1 MPAVEN
7 KENKENNINSWR
19 KNIDSKVD
27 KEKSLQNSIQ
37 NATIKLFPNFSTEE
51 KVNIITQ
58 INNYLKLPGRYI
70 QGIFAILVKL
80 KKENPTDSK
89 LAQIIINHI
98 KKLNERTVL
107 DVTNKKNKKLIL
119 NWKNTQK
126 ESYRNKELAKSTTKT
141 IDIKKKSE
149 EFIKINNESKEA
161 IKIINIETQEK
172 FKRTL
177 ELQSSL
183 KPEYQ
188 PTQAQITAK
197 VQSLS
202 PETKTKLK
210 SSGLSETDY
219 AKLLASKDSLFS
231 AGDTSQESRDFL
243 DSLKELNQSLGIR
256 DLDQMPNSFSVDKQ
270 FFKDNPDLVKH
281 IWESQDFKTL
291 DNSFDLSWLKNFKE
305 VSTFVEKF
313 GDENLKRL
321 KSQISP
327 FFDEEW
333 RLKQLTPEEKKI
345 FETFFSSFQAIK
357 QQMTW
362 VSTNMLKAWAMQA
375 PIVALYHYLDQDSI
389 GLENLNQQN
398 RQFWDRTDI
407 LTEWEDKILK
417 FSGKID
423 NKPINFYFNLNT
435 GKLQCDDHLN
445 FNKDQNHISIGET
458 TRTDL
463 NIQLPS
469 QQDLTTLLQE
479 AITPETQQELLKTS
493 SNMQE
498 YHQNL
503 NQLISSTLEGSF
515 NFDPLIRSRISM
527 QTEKNLT
534 SQEFSDDFL
543 PPHISSQLQDER
555 IINNNPQIKKLFQI
569 LDFVS
574 ESSTSD
580 QLISLRKSFKKLTS
594 LISSHQELEKIADP
608 IIKEQFIKLHE
619 SLQNTSTIANR
630 TETMFSFLQIF
641 LKQDFSKNEFNP
653 QTLTKNDIFD
663 FIDLENF
670 LKTPLLDKDLAT
682 SLYYKN
688 FSEPFNK
695 RYFTK
700 SQNLTENDA
709 QTADKQLEAELL
721 AFA

>member
-1 MPAVEN
+1 MPAV
-7 KENKENNINSWR
+7 ENKENNINSWR

-161 IKIINIETQEK
+161 IKIINTETQEK

-243 DSLKELNQSLGIR
+243 ESLKELNQSLGIR
-256 DLDQMPNSFSVDKQ
+256 DLDQMPNSFSIDKQ

-281 IWESQDFKTL
+281 IWESPDFKTL

-445 FNKDQNHISIGET
+445 FNKDQNRISIGET

-479 AITPETQQELLKTS
+479 TLTPETQQDLLKNS

-574 ESSTSD
+574 ENSTSD
-580 QLISLRKSFKKLTS
+580 QLISMRKSFKKLTS
-594 LISSHQELEKIADP
+594 LISSRQELEKIADP

-695 RYFTK
+695 RYFAK
-700 SQNLTENDA
+700 SQNLTENNA

>member
-1 MPAVEN
+1 MTRSAET
-7 KENKENNINSWR
+7 KESTINSWR
-19 KNIDSKVD
+19 KNVETDREKRLENAVQKATKNLFSHLSD
-27 KEKSLQNSIQ
+27 KEQNDI
-37 NATIKLFPNFSTEE
+37 IK
-51 KVNIITQ
+51 Q
-58 INNYLKLPGRYI
+58 INEYLKTPDSIKPRELF
-70 QGIFAILVKL
+70 QKL
-80 KKENPTDSK
+80 IEIKNNNPNNPK

-98 KKLNERTVL
+98 KKLNEKNTL
-107 DVTNKKNKKLIL
+107 DIKNKKLKRAIL
-119 NWKNTQK
+119 SWKNRIDGSSINDIKNKIPRIK
-126 ESYRNKELAKSTTKT
+126 ESLANKNKP
-141 IDIKKKSE
+141 I
-149 EFIKINNESKEA
+149 
-161 IKIINIETQEK
+161 QEK
-172 FKRTL
+172 MEKVL
-177 ELQSSL
+177 KAQSSL

-202 PETKTKLK
+202 PETKAKLK

-243 DSLKELNQSLGIR
+243 ESLKELNQSLGIR

-362 VSTNMLKAWAMQA
+362 VSTNILKAWAMQA

-445 FNKDQNHISIGET
+445 FNKDQNRISIGET

-469 QQDLTTLLQE
+469 QQDLITLLQE
-479 AITPETQQELLKTS
+479 TLTPETQQELLKTS

-534 SQEFSDDFL
+534 SQEFSADFL

-574 ESSTSD
+574 ENSTSD

-594 LISSHQELEKIADP
+594 LISSRQELEKIADP

-670 LKTPLLDKDLAT
+670 LSVANEGITLQQKGWFSHTFSTNITAKRETQENLANA
-682 SLYYKN
+682 KGI
-688 FSEPFNK
+688 EGIEK
-695 RYFTK
+695 
-700 SQNLTENDA
+700 
-709 QTADKQLEAELL
+709 ELNI

>member
-1 MPAVEN
+1 MTRSAET
-7 KENKENNINSWR
+7 KESTINSWR
-19 KNIDSKVD
+19 KNVETDREKRLENAVQKATKNLFSHLSD
-27 KEKSLQNSIQ
+27 KEQNDI
-37 NATIKLFPNFSTEE
+37 IK
-51 KVNIITQ
+51 Q
-58 INNYLKLPGRYI
+58 INEYLKNPDSIKPRELF
-70 QGIFAILVKL
+70 QKL
-80 KKENPTDSK
+80 IEIKNNNPNNPK

-98 KKLNERTVL
+98 KKLNEKNTL
-107 DVTNKKNKKLIL
+107 DIKNKKLKRAIL
-119 NWKNTQK
+119 SWKNRTDGSSINDIKNKIPRIK
-126 ESYRNKELAKSTTKT
+126 ESLANKNKP
-141 IDIKKKSE
+141 I
-149 EFIKINNESKEA
+149 
-161 IKIINIETQEK
+161 QEK
-172 FKRTL
+172 MEKVL
-177 ELQSSL
+177 KAQSSL

-202 PETKTKLK
+202 PETKAKLK

-333 RLKQLTPEEKKI
+333 RLKQLTPEERKT
-345 FETFFSSFQAIK
+345 FETFFSSFQEIK

-389 GLENLNQQN
+389 GLENLSQQN

-445 FNKDQNHISIGET
+445 FNKDQNRISIGET

-534 SQEFSDDFL
+534 SQEFSADFL
-543 PPHISSQLQDER
+543 PPHISSQLQDEK

-574 ESSTSD
+574 ENSTSD

-594 LISSHQELEKIADP
+594 LISSRQELEKIADP

-670 LKTPLLDKDLAT
+670 LSVANEGITLQQKGWFSHTFSTNITAKREKQENLANA
-682 SLYYKN
+682 KGI
-688 FSEPFNK
+688 EDIE
-695 RYFTK
+695 R
-700 SQNLTENDA
+700 
-709 QTADKQLEAELL
+709 ELNNI
-721 AFA
+721 AVA

>member
-1 MPAVEN
+1 MTRSAET
-7 KENKENNINSWR
+7 KESTINSWR
-19 KNIDSKVD
+19 KNVETDREKRLENAVQKATKNLFSHLSD
-27 KEKSLQNSIQ
+27 KEQNDI
-37 NATIKLFPNFSTEE
+37 IK
-51 KVNIITQ
+51 Q
-58 INNYLKLPGRYI
+58 INEYLKTPDSIKPRELF
-70 QGIFAILVKL
+70 QKL
-80 KKENPTDSK
+80 IEIKNNNPNNPK

-98 KKLNERTVL
+98 KKLNEKNTL
-107 DVTNKKNKKLIL
+107 DIKNKKLKRAIL
-119 NWKNTQK
+119 SWKNRIDGSSINDIKNKIPRIK
-126 ESYRNKELAKSTTKT
+126 ESLANKNKP
-141 IDIKKKSE
+141 I
-149 EFIKINNESKEA
+149 
-161 IKIINIETQEK
+161 QEK
-172 FKRTL
+172 MEKVL
-177 ELQSSL
+177 KAQSSL

-202 PETKTKLK
+202 PETKAKLK
-210 SSGLSETDY
+210 SSGLSETVY

-231 AGDTSQESRDFL
+231 ANDTSQESRDFL
-243 DSLKELNQSLGIR
+243 ESLKELNQSLGIR

-445 FNKDQNHISIGET
+445 FNKDQNRISIGET

-479 AITPETQQELLKTS
+479 TLTPETQQDLLKNS

-534 SQEFSDDFL
+534 SQEFSDNFL
-543 PPHISSQLQDER
+543 PPHISGQLQDER

-569 LDFVS
+569 LDFIS
-574 ESSTSD
+574 ENSTSD
-580 QLISLRKSFKKLTS
+580 QLISMRKSFKKLTS
-594 LISSHQELEKIADP
+594 LISSRQELEKIADP

-670 LKTPLLDKDLAT
+670 LSVANEGITLQQKGWFSHTFSTNITAKREKQENLANA
-682 SLYYKN
+682 KGI
-688 FSEPFNK
+688 EDIE
-695 RYFTK
+695 R
-700 SQNLTENDA
+700 
-709 QTADKQLEAELL
+709 ELNNI
-721 AFA
+721 AVA

>member
-1 MPAVEN
+1 MTWVEN
-7 KENKENNINSWR
+7 KNQSTKEQINSKAESKEQ
-19 KNIDSKVD
+19 KNASFAQAITEKAFKEFSID
-27 KEKSLQNSIQ
+27 EKKAIAIL
-37 NATIKLFPNFSTEE
+37 
-51 KVNIITQ
+51 
-58 INNYLKLPGRYI
+58 INKYLKLPK
-70 QGIFAILVKL
+70 AIEPRELFQKL
-80 KKENPTDSK
+80 LEIKKNNLNNSKLSQIIIDQLKQKISKKENDLK
-89 LAQIIINHI
+89 ALQIIREKKKINGRNPLLKQQVWEKNAMEI
-98 KKLNERTVL
+98 NKITEGNKNRDILKKIREGDR
-107 DVTNKKNKKLIL
+107 KEIEIKNKFEHVK
-119 NWKNTQK
+119 Q
-126 ESYRNKELAKSTTKT
+126 
-141 IDIKKKSE
+141 
-149 EFIKINNESKEA
+149 
-161 IKIINIETQEK
+161 
-172 FKRTL
+172 
-177 ELQSSL
+177 LQSSL

-202 PETKTKLK
+202 PETKAKLK

-231 AGDTSQESRDFL
+231 ANDTSQESRDFL

-333 RLKQLTPEEKKI
+333 RLKQLTPEERKI

-445 FNKDQNHISIGET
+445 FNKDQNRISIGET

-469 QQDLTTLLQE
+469 QQDLITLLQE
-479 AITPETQQELLKTS
+479 TLTPEIQQELLKSS

-534 SQEFSDDFL
+534 SQEFSADFL

-574 ESSTSD
+574 ENSTSD
-580 QLISLRKSFKKLTS
+580 QLISMRKSFKKLTS
-594 LISSHQELEKIADP
+594 LISSRQELEKIADP

-695 RYFTK
+695 RYFAK

>member
-1 MPAVEN
+1 MTRSAET
-7 KENKENNINSWR
+7 KESTINSWR
-19 KNIDSKVD
+19 KNVETDREKRLENAVQKATKNLFSHLSD
-27 KEKSLQNSIQ
+27 KEQNDI
-37 NATIKLFPNFSTEE
+37 IK
-51 KVNIITQ
+51 Q
-58 INNYLKLPGRYI
+58 INEYLKTPDSIKPRELF
-70 QGIFAILVKL
+70 QKL
-80 KKENPTDSK
+80 IEIKNNNPNNPK

-98 KKLNERTVL
+98 KKLNEKNTL
-107 DVTNKKNKKLIL
+107 DIKNKKLKRAIL
-119 NWKNTQK
+119 SWKNRIDGSSINDIKNKIPRIK
-126 ESYRNKELAKSTTKT
+126 ESLANKNKP
-141 IDIKKKSE
+141 I
-149 EFIKINNESKEA
+149 
-161 IKIINIETQEK
+161 QEK
-172 FKRTL
+172 MEKVL
-177 ELQSSL
+177 KAQSSL

-202 PETKTKLK
+202 PETKAKLK

-243 DSLKELNQSLGIR
+243 ESLKELNQSLGIR

-281 IWESQDFKTL
+281 IWESPDFKTL

-333 RLKQLTPEEKKI
+333 RLKQLTPEERKT

-357 QQMTW
+357 EQMTW

-445 FNKDQNHISIGET
+445 FNKDQNRISIGET

-469 QQDLTTLLQE
+469 QQDLITLLQE
-479 AITPETQQELLKTS
+479 TLTPETQQELLKTS

-534 SQEFSDDFL
+534 SQEFSADFL

-574 ESSTSD
+574 ENSTSD

-594 LISSHQELEKIADP
+594 LISSRQELEKIADP

-670 LKTPLLDKDLAT
+670 LSVANEGITLQQKGWFSHTFSTNITAKREKQENLANA
-682 SLYYKN
+682 KGI
-688 FSEPFNK
+688 EGIEK
-695 RYFTK
+695 
-700 SQNLTENDA
+700 
-709 QTADKQLEAELL
+709 ELNI

>member
-1 MPAVEN
+1 MTSIEN
-7 KENKENNINSWR
+7 KQITWNEKIQGKEQQ
-19 KNIDSKVD
+19 
-27 KEKSLQNSIQ
+27 KEREQQRAIQ
-37 NATIKLFPNFSTEE
+37 SMVQKYFPDFSTEAKTE
-51 KVNIITQ
+51 ITIQ
-58 INNYLKLPGRYI
+58 IFKYLKLPKTL
-70 QGIFAILVKL
+70 QFKGIFSALLNL
-80 KKENPTDSK
+80 KKENIDNPK
-89 LAQIIINHI
+89 LAQILINFI
-98 KKLNERTVL
+98 KKKIEKAIL
-107 DVTNKKNKKLIL
+107 DQTNKTNKTKVL
-119 NWKNTQK
+119 NWKKSPNQITNSLSNNPWKIQK
-126 ESYRNKELAKSTTKT
+126 ELNDQKRNAETKQIT
-141 IDIKKKSE
+141 NVNEQSKKQL
-149 EFIKINNESKEA
+149 
-161 IKIINIETQEK
+161 IEKTKQ
-172 FKRTL
+172 
-177 ELQSSL
+177 LQSSL

-188 PTQAQITAK
+188 PTQSQINEKIKT
-197 VQSLS
+197 LS
-202 PETKTKLK
+202 EETKAKLK

-219 AKLLASKDSLFS
+219 AKFLASKEALFS
-231 AGDTSQESRDFL
+231 AGDNSQESRDFL
-243 DSLKELNQSLGIR
+243 ESLKELNQSLGIR

-333 RLKQLTPEEKKI
+333 RLKQLTSEERKI

-357 QQMTW
+357 EQMTW

-445 FNKDQNHISIGET
+445 FNKDQNRISIGET

-469 QQDLTTLLQE
+469 QQDLITLLQE
-479 AITPETQQELLKTS
+479 TLTPETQQELLQSS

-534 SQEFSDDFL
+534 SQEFSADFL

-574 ESSTSD
+574 ENSTSD

-594 LISSHQELEKIADP
+594 LISSRQELEKIADP

-653 QTLTKNDIFD
+653 QTLTKSDIFD

-670 LKTPLLDKDLAT
+670 LDVAANGITLKQKTW
-682 SLYYKN
+682 
-688 FSEPFNK
+688 FSAEF
-695 RYFTK
+695 
-700 SQNLTENDA
+700 SQKIKQKEELQKNLTDA
-709 QTADKQLEAELL
+709 KDIKDIESELNI

>member
-1 MPAVEN
+1 MTWVEN
-7 KENKENNINSWR
+7 KNQSTKEQINSKVESKEQ
-19 KNIDSKVD
+19 KNASFAQAITEKAFKEFSID
-27 KEKSLQNSIQ
+27 EKRAIAIL
-37 NATIKLFPNFSTEE
+37 
-51 KVNIITQ
+51 
-58 INNYLKLPGRYI
+58 INKYLKLPK
-70 QGIFAILVKL
+70 AIEPRELFQKL
-80 KKENPTDSK
+80 LEIKKNNLNNSKLSQIIIDQLKQKISKKENDLK
-89 LAQIIINHI
+89 ALQIIREKKKINGRNPLLKQQVWEKNAMEI
-98 KKLNERTVL
+98 NKITEGNKNRDILKKIREGDR
-107 DVTNKKNKKLIL
+107 KEIEIKNKFEHVK
-119 NWKNTQK
+119 Q
-126 ESYRNKELAKSTTKT
+126 
-141 IDIKKKSE
+141 
-149 EFIKINNESKEA
+149 
-161 IKIINIETQEK
+161 
-172 FKRTL
+172 
-177 ELQSSL
+177 LQSSL

-202 PETKTKLK
+202 PETKAKLK

-281 IWESQDFKTL
+281 IWESQDFKIL

-333 RLKQLTPEEKKI
+333 RLKQLTPEERKI

-445 FNKDQNHISIGET
+445 FNKDQNRISIGET

-469 QQDLTTLLQE
+469 QQDLITLLQKTL
-479 AITPETQQELLKTS
+479 TPETQQELLKTS

-574 ESSTSD
+574 ENSTSD
-580 QLISLRKSFKKLTS
+580 QLISMRKSFKKLTS
-594 LISSHQELEKIADP
+594 LISSRQELEKIADP

-641 LKQDFSKNEFNP
+641 LKQDFSKNEFNT

-670 LKTPLLDKDLAT
+670 LSVANEGITLQQKGWFSHTFSTNITAKREKQENLANAKGIEDIERA
-682 SLYYKN
+682 LN
-688 FSEPFNK
+688 NI
-695 RYFTK
+695 
-700 SQNLTENDA
+700 A
-709 QTADKQLEAELL
+709 VA
-721 AFA
+721 

>member
-1 MPAVEN
+1 MTWVEN
-7 KENKENNINSWR
+7 KNQSTKEQINSKVESKEQ
-19 KNIDSKVD
+19 KNASFAQAITEKAFKEFSID
-27 KEKSLQNSIQ
+27 EKRAIAIL
-37 NATIKLFPNFSTEE
+37 
-51 KVNIITQ
+51 
-58 INNYLKLPGRYI
+58 INKYLKLPK
-70 QGIFAILVKL
+70 AIEPRELFQKL
-80 KKENPTDSK
+80 LEIKKNNLNNSKLSQIIIDQLKQKISKKENDLK
-89 LAQIIINHI
+89 ALQIIREKKKINGRNPLLKQQVWEKNAMEI
-98 KKLNERTVL
+98 NKITEGNKNRDILKKIREGDR
-107 DVTNKKNKKLIL
+107 KEIEIKNKFEHVK
-119 NWKNTQK
+119 Q
-126 ESYRNKELAKSTTKT
+126 
-141 IDIKKKSE
+141 
-149 EFIKINNESKEA
+149 
-161 IKIINIETQEK
+161 
-172 FKRTL
+172 
-177 ELQSSL
+177 LQSSL

-202 PETKTKLK
+202 PETKAKLK

-281 IWESQDFKTL
+281 IWESQDFKAL

-445 FNKDQNHISIGET
+445 FNKDQNRISIGET

-469 QQDLTTLLQE
+469 QQDLITLLQE
-479 AITPETQQELLKTS
+479 TLTPETQQELLKTS

-534 SQEFSDDFL
+534 SQEFSADFL

-574 ESSTSD
+574 ENSTSD
-580 QLISLRKSFKKLTS
+580 QLISMRKSFKKLTS
-594 LISSHQELEKIADP
+594 LISSRQELEKIADP

-695 RYFTK
+695 RYFAK

>member
-1 MPAVEN
+1 MTWVEN
-7 KENKENNINSWR
+7 KNQSTKEQINSKAESKEQ
-19 KNIDSKVD
+19 KNASFAQAITEKAFKEFSID
-27 KEKSLQNSIQ
+27 EKKAIAIL
-37 NATIKLFPNFSTEE
+37 
-51 KVNIITQ
+51 
-58 INNYLKLPGRYI
+58 INKYLKLPK
-70 QGIFAILVKL
+70 AIEPRELFQKL
-80 KKENPTDSK
+80 LEIKKNNLNNSKLSQIIIDQLKQKISKKENDLK
-89 LAQIIINHI
+89 ALQIIREKKKINGRNPLLKQQVWEKNAMEI
-98 KKLNERTVL
+98 NKITEGNKNRDILKKIREG
-107 DVTNKKNKKLIL
+107 DKKEIEIKNKFEHLK
-119 NWKNTQK
+119 Q
-126 ESYRNKELAKSTTKT
+126 
-141 IDIKKKSE
+141 
-149 EFIKINNESKEA
+149 
-161 IKIINIETQEK
+161 
-172 FKRTL
+172 
-177 ELQSSL
+177 LQSSL

-231 AGDTSQESRDFL
+231 ANDTSQESRDFL

-281 IWESQDFKTL
+281 IWESPDFKTL

-313 GDENLKRL
+313 GNENLKRL

-375 PIVALYHYLDQDSI
+375 PLVALYHYLDQDSI

-445 FNKDQNHISIGET
+445 FNKDQNRISIGET

-469 QQDLTTLLQE
+469 QQDLITLLQE
-479 AITPETQQELLKTS
+479 TLTPETQQELLKTS

-574 ESSTSD
+574 ENSTSD
-580 QLISLRKSFKKLTS
+580 QLISMRKSFKKLTS
-594 LISSHQELEKIADP
+594 LISSRQELEKIADP

-653 QTLTKNDIFD
+653 QTLPKNDIFD

-695 RYFTK
+695 RYFAK
-700 SQNLTENDA
+700 SQNLTENNA

>member
-1 MPAVEN
+1 MTRSAET
-7 KENKENNINSWR
+7 KESTINSWR
-19 KNIDSKVD
+19 KNVETDREKRLENAVQKATKNLFSHLSD
-27 KEKSLQNSIQ
+27 KEQNDI
-37 NATIKLFPNFSTEE
+37 IK
-51 KVNIITQ
+51 Q
-58 INNYLKLPGRYI
+58 INEYLKTPDSIKPRELF
-70 QGIFAILVKL
+70 QKL
-80 KKENPTDSK
+80 IEIKNNNPNNPK

-98 KKLNERTVL
+98 KKLNEKNTL
-107 DVTNKKNKKLIL
+107 DIKNKKLKRAIL
-119 NWKNTQK
+119 SWKNRTDGSSINDIKNKIPRIK
-126 ESYRNKELAKSTTKT
+126 ESLANKNKP
-141 IDIKKKSE
+141 I
-149 EFIKINNESKEA
+149 
-161 IKIINIETQEK
+161 QEK
-172 FKRTL
+172 MEKVL
-177 ELQSSL
+177 KAQSLL

-197 VQSLS
+197 IQSLS

-281 IWESQDFKTL
+281 IWESPDFKTL

-333 RLKQLTPEEKKI
+333 RLKQLTPEERKI

-445 FNKDQNHISIGET
+445 FNKDQNRISIGET

-469 QQDLTTLLQE
+469 QQDLITLLQE
-479 AITPETQQELLKTS
+479 TITPETQQELLQSS

-534 SQEFSDDFL
+534 SQEFSADFL

-574 ESSTSD
+574 ENSTSD

-594 LISSHQELEKIADP
+594 FISSRQELEKIADP

-670 LKTPLLDKDLAT
+670 LSVANEGITLQQKGWFSHTFSTNITAKREKQENLANA
-682 SLYYKN
+682 KGI
-688 FSEPFNK
+688 EDIE
-695 RYFTK
+695 R
-700 SQNLTENDA
+700 
-709 QTADKQLEAELL
+709 ELNNI
-721 AFA
+721 AVA

>member
-1 MPAVEN
+1 MTRSAET
-7 KENKENNINSWR
+7 KESTINSWR
-19 KNIDSKVD
+19 KNVETD
-27 KEKSLQNSIQ
+27 KEKRLENAVQKATKNLFSHLSDKEQNDI
-37 NATIKLFPNFSTEE
+37 IK
-51 KVNIITQ
+51 Q
-58 INNYLKLPGRYI
+58 INDYLKTPESIKPRELF
-70 QGIFAILVKL
+70 QKL
-80 KKENPTDSK
+80 IEIKNNNPNNPK

-98 KKLNERTVL
+98 RKLNEKNTL
-107 DVTNKKNKKLIL
+107 DIKNKKLKSAIL
-119 NWKNTQK
+119 SWKNRTDGSSINDIKNKVSRIK
-126 ESYRNKELAKSTTKT
+126 ESSINEHQKIQQT
-141 IDIKKKSE
+141 IQKVLK
-149 EFIKINNESKEA
+149 A
-161 IKIINIETQEK
+161 
-172 FKRTL
+172 
-177 ELQSSL
+177 QSSL

-231 AGDTSQESRDFL
+231 ANDTSQESRDFL

-256 DLDQMPNSFSVDKQ
+256 DLDQMPNAFSVDKQ

-281 IWESQDFKTL
+281 IWESPDFKTL

-362 VSTNMLKAWAMQA
+362 VSTNILKAWAMQA

-445 FNKDQNHISIGET
+445 FNKDQNRISIGET

-479 AITPETQQELLKTS
+479 TITPETQQELLQSS

-534 SQEFSDDFL
+534 SQEFSADFL

-574 ESSTSD
+574 ENSTSD

-653 QTLTKNDIFD
+653 QTLTKSNIFD

-670 LKTPLLDKDLAT
+670 LKTPLLDKNLVT

-695 RYFTK
+695 RYLAK
-700 SQNLTENDA
+700 SQNFRENDA
-709 QTADKQLEAELL
+709 QTADEQLAEQLDKL
-721 AFA
+721 PAFA

>member
-1 MPAVEN
+1 MTSVEN
-7 KENKENNINSWR
+7 KKFSSPEEKWNKERETNEQ
-19 KNIDSKVD
+19 SK
-27 KEKSLQNSIQ
+27 LRTIQ
-37 NATIKLFPNFSTEE
+37 NVTQKLFSNFSTEE
-51 KVNIITQ
+51 KSNLIIS
-58 INNYLKLPGRYI
+58 ISSYLKLPGANF
-70 QGIFAILVKL
+70 QGVFNMLIKL
-80 KKENPTDSK
+80 KNDNLNNPK
-89 LAQIIINHI
+89 LAQIIISALKKQIERKTLDLQNKKEKKQILRGNIDKKIRNNWLQNKNQDREDEYKASLKKFESQKNHI
-98 KKLNERTVL
+98 KQTIQKVL
-107 DVTNKKNKKLIL
+107 K
-119 NWKNTQK
+119 
-126 ESYRNKELAKSTTKT
+126 A
-141 IDIKKKSE
+141 
-149 EFIKINNESKEA
+149 
-161 IKIINIETQEK
+161 
-172 FKRTL
+172 
-177 ELQSSL
+177 QSSL

-188 PTQAQITAK
+188 PTQAQITEK

-210 SSGLSETDY
+210 SSGLSEIDY

-243 DSLKELNQSLGIR
+243 ESLKELNQSLGIR

-305 VSTFVEKF
+305 VATFVEKF

-445 FNKDQNHISIGET
+445 FNKDQNRISIGET

-479 AITPETQQELLKTS
+479 TLTPETQQELLKIS

-534 SQEFSDDFL
+534 SQEFSADFL

-574 ESSTSD
+574 ENSTSD

-594 LISSHQELEKIADP
+594 LISSRQELEKIADP

-653 QTLTKNDIFD
+653 QTLTKSDIFD

-670 LKTPLLDKDLAT
+670 LDVAANGITLKQKTWFSAEFSQKIKQKEELQENLANAEAIKDIERE
-682 SLYYKN
+682 LY
-688 FSEPFNK
+688 
-695 RYFTK
+695 
-700 SQNLTENDA
+700 A
-709 QTADKQLEAELL
+709 VA
-721 AFA
+721 

>member
-1 MPAVEN
+1 MTSVEN
-7 KENKENNINSWR
+7 KQITGNEKIQGKEQQ
-19 KNIDSKVD
+19 
-27 KEKSLQNSIQ
+27 KEREQQRAIQ
-37 NATIKLFPNFSTEE
+37 SMVQKYFPDFSTEAKTE
-51 KVNIITQ
+51 ITIQ
-58 INNYLKLPGRYI
+58 IFKYLKLPKTLEFK
-70 QGIFAILVKL
+70 GIFSALLNL
-80 KKENPTDSK
+80 KKENIDNPK
-89 LAQIIINHI
+89 LAQILINF
-98 KKLNERTVL
+98 
-107 DVTNKKNKKLIL
+107 
-119 NWKNTQK
+119 
-126 ESYRNKELAKSTTKT
+126 
-141 IDIKKKSE
+141 IKKKIEKTILDQTNKTNKTKVLNGKKSPNQITNSLSNN
-149 EFIKINNESKEA
+149 FGKIQKEGNNQKRNTETKQITHLNEQSK
-161 IKIINIETQEK
+161 KQLIEKTKQ
-172 FKRTL
+172 
-177 ELQSSL
+177 LQSSL

-202 PETKTKLK
+202 PETKAKLK

-281 IWESQDFKTL
+281 IGESPDFKTL

-327 FFDEEW
+327 FFDEEG
-333 RLKQLTPEEKKI
+333 RLKQLTPEERKI

-357 QQMTW
+357 QQMTG
-362 VSTNMLKAWAMQA
+362 VSTNMLKAGAMQA

-398 RQFWDRTDI
+398 KQFGDRTDI
-407 LTEWEDKILK
+407 LTEGEDKILK

-445 FNKDQNHISIGET
+445 FNKDQNRISIGET
-458 TRTDL
+458 TRTAL

-469 QQDLTTLLQE
+469 QQDLITLLQE
-479 AITPETQQELLKTS
+479 TITPETQQELLKTS

-534 SQEFSDDFL
+534 SQEFSADFL
-543 PPHISSQLQDER
+543 PPHISSQLQDEK

-574 ESSTSD
+574 ENSTSD

-594 LISSHQELEKIADP
+594 LISSRQELEKIADP

-670 LKTPLLDKDLAT
+670 LSVANEGITLQQKGGFSHTFSTNITAKREKQENLANA
-682 SLYYKN
+682 KGI
-688 FSEPFNK
+688 EDIE
-695 RYFTK
+695 R
-700 SQNLTENDA
+700 
-709 QTADKQLEAELL
+709 ELNNI
-721 AFA
+721 AVA

>member
-1 MPAVEN
+1 MPAV
-7 KENKENNINSWR
+7 ENKENNINSWR

-98 KKLNERTVL
+98 KKLNKRTVL

-161 IKIINIETQEK
+161 IKIINTETQEK

-231 AGDTSQESRDFL
+231 ANDTSQESRDFL

-281 IWESQDFKTL
+281 IWESPDFKTL

-362 VSTNMLKAWAMQA
+362 VSTNMLKAWTMQA

-445 FNKDQNHISIGET
+445 FNKDQNRISIGET
-458 TRTDL
+458 TRTNL

-479 AITPETQQELLKTS
+479 TLTPETQQELLQSS

-574 ESSTSD
+574 ENSTSD
-580 QLISLRKSFKKLTS
+580 QLISMRKSFKKLTS
-594 LISSHQELEKIADP
+594 LISSRQELEKIADP

-695 RYFTK
+695 RYFAK

>member
-1 MPAVEN
+1 MTRSAET
-7 KENKENNINSWR
+7 KESTINSWR
-19 KNIDSKVD
+19 KNVETDREKRLENAVQKATKNLFSHLSD
-27 KEKSLQNSIQ
+27 KEQNDI
-37 NATIKLFPNFSTEE
+37 IK
-51 KVNIITQ
+51 Q
-58 INNYLKLPGRYI
+58 INEYLKTPESIKPRELF
-70 QGIFAILVKL
+70 QKL
-80 KKENPTDSK
+80 IEIKNNNPNNPK

-98 KKLNERTVL
+98 KKLNEKNTL
-107 DVTNKKNKKLIL
+107 DIKNKKLKRAIL
-119 NWKNTQK
+119 SWKNRTDGSSINDIKNKIPRIK
-126 ESYRNKELAKSTTKT
+126 ESLANKNKP
-141 IDIKKKSE
+141 I
-149 EFIKINNESKEA
+149 
-161 IKIINIETQEK
+161 QEK
-172 FKRTL
+172 MEKVLKT
-177 ELQSSL
+177 QSSL

-243 DSLKELNQSLGIR
+243 ESLKELNQSLGIR

-281 IWESQDFKTL
+281 IWESPDFKTL

-445 FNKDQNHISIGET
+445 FNKDQNSISIGET

-479 AITPETQQELLKTS
+479 TITPETQQELLKTS

-534 SQEFSDDFL
+534 SQEFSADFL

-574 ESSTSD
+574 ENSTSD

-594 LISSHQELEKIADP
+594 LISSRQELEKIADP

-619 SLQNTSTIANR
+619 NLQNTSTITNR

-653 QTLTKNDIFD
+653 QTLTKSDIFD

-670 LKTPLLDKDLAT
+670 LDVAANGITLKQKTWFSAEFSQKIKQKEELQKKLTDAKDI
-682 SLYYKN
+682 KDIE
-688 FSEPFNK
+688 SELNI
-695 RYFTK
+695 
-700 SQNLTENDA
+700 
-709 QTADKQLEAELL
+709 

>member
-1 MPAVEN
+1 MTWVEN
-7 KENKENNINSWR
+7 KNQSTKEQINSKAESKEQ
-19 KNIDSKVD
+19 KNASFAQAITEKAFKEFSID
-27 KEKSLQNSIQ
+27 EKKAIAIL
-37 NATIKLFPNFSTEE
+37 
-51 KVNIITQ
+51 
-58 INNYLKLPGRYI
+58 INKYLKLPK
-70 QGIFAILVKL
+70 AIEPRELFQKL
-80 KKENPTDSK
+80 LEIKKNNLNNSKLSQIIIDQLKQKISKKENDLK
-89 LAQIIINHI
+89 ALQIIREKKKINGRNPLLKQQVWEKNAMEI
-98 KKLNERTVL
+98 NKITEGNKNRDILKKIREG
-107 DVTNKKNKKLIL
+107 DKKEIEIKNKFEHLK
-119 NWKNTQK
+119 Q
-126 ESYRNKELAKSTTKT
+126 
-141 IDIKKKSE
+141 
-149 EFIKINNESKEA
+149 
-161 IKIINIETQEK
+161 
-172 FKRTL
+172 
-177 ELQSSL
+177 LQSSL

-219 AKLLASKDSLFS
+219 AKLLASKDSRCS
-231 AGDTSQESRDFL
+231 ANDTSQESRDFL

-281 IWESQDFKTL
+281 IWESPDFKTL

-313 GDENLKRL
+313 GNENLKRL

-375 PIVALYHYLDQDSI
+375 PLVALYHYLDQDSI

-445 FNKDQNHISIGET
+445 FNKDQNRISIGET

-469 QQDLTTLLQE
+469 QQDLITLLQE
-479 AITPETQQELLKTS
+479 TLTPETQQELLKTS

-534 SQEFSDDFL
+534 SQEFSADFL

-574 ESSTSD
+574 ENSTSD
-580 QLISLRKSFKKLTS
+580 QLISMRKSFKKLTS
-594 LISSHQELEKIADP
+594 LISSRQELEKIADP

-695 RYFTK
+695 RYFAK

>member
-1 MPAVEN
+1 MTWIEN
-7 KENKENNINSWR
+7 KNQSTKEQINSKVESKEQ
-19 KNIDSKVD
+19 KNASFAQAITEKAFKEFSID
-27 KEKSLQNSIQ
+27 EKRAIAIL
-37 NATIKLFPNFSTEE
+37 
-51 KVNIITQ
+51 
-58 INNYLKLPGRYI
+58 INKYLKLPK
-70 QGIFAILVKL
+70 AIEPRELFQKL
-80 KKENPTDSK
+80 LEIKKNNLNNSKLSQIIIDQLKQKISKKENDLK
-89 LAQIIINHI
+89 ALQIIREKKKINGKNPLLKQQVWEKNAMEI
-98 KKLNERTVL
+98 NKITEGNKNRDILKKIREGDR
-107 DVTNKKNKKLIL
+107 KEIEIKNKFEHVK
-119 NWKNTQK
+119 Q
-126 ESYRNKELAKSTTKT
+126 
-141 IDIKKKSE
+141 
-149 EFIKINNESKEA
+149 
-161 IKIINIETQEK
+161 
-172 FKRTL
+172 
-177 ELQSSL
+177 LQSSL

-231 AGDTSQESRDFL
+231 ANDTSQESRDFL
-243 DSLKELNQSLGIR
+243 ESLKELNQSLGIR

-281 IWESQDFKTL
+281 IWESPNFKTL

-345 FETFFSSFQAIK
+345 FETFFSSFQEIK

-445 FNKDQNHISIGET
+445 FNKDQNRISIGET

-469 QQDLTTLLQE
+469 QQDLITLLQE
-479 AITPETQQELLKTS
+479 TITPETQQELLKTS

-534 SQEFSDDFL
+534 SQEFSADFL

-574 ESSTSD
+574 ENSTSD
-580 QLISLRKSFKKLTS
+580 QLISMRKSFKKLTS
-594 LISSHQELEKIADP
+594 LISSRQELEKIADP

-695 RYFTK
+695 RYFAK

>member
-1 MPAVEN
+1 MTRSAET
-7 KENKENNINSWR
+7 KESTINSWR
-19 KNIDSKVD
+19 KNVETDREKRLENAVQKATKNLFSHLSD
-27 KEKSLQNSIQ
+27 KEQNDI
-37 NATIKLFPNFSTEE
+37 IK
-51 KVNIITQ
+51 Q
-58 INNYLKLPGRYI
+58 INEYLKTPDSIKPRELF
-70 QGIFAILVKL
+70 QKL
-80 KKENPTDSK
+80 IEIKNNNPNNPK

-98 KKLNERTVL
+98 KKLNEKNTL
-107 DVTNKKNKKLIL
+107 DIKNKKLKSAIL
-119 NWKNTQK
+119 SWKNRTDG
-126 ESYRNKELAKSTTKT
+126 SSIN
-141 IDIKKKSE
+141 DIKKKISR
-149 EFIKINNESKEA
+149 INESS
-161 IKIINIETQEK
+161 INEHQKFQEK
-172 FKRTL
+172 MEKVL
-177 ELQSSL
+177 KAQSSL

-202 PETKTKLK
+202 PETKAKLK

-281 IWESQDFKTL
+281 IRESQDFKTL

-362 VSTNMLKAWAMQA
+362 VSTNMLKAWTMQA

-389 GLENLNQQN
+389 GLENLSQQN

-445 FNKDQNHISIGET
+445 FNKDQNRISIGET

-469 QQDLTTLLQE
+469 QQDLITLLQE
-479 AITPETQQELLKTS
+479 AITPETQQELLQSS

-574 ESSTSD
+574 ENSTSD
-580 QLISLRKSFKKLTS
+580 QLISMRKSFKKLTS
-594 LISSHQELEKIADP
+594 LISSRQELEKIADP

-670 LKTPLLDKDLAT
+670 LKTPLLDKNLTT

-695 RYFTK
+695 RYFAK

>member
-1 MPAVEN
+1 MTRSAET
-7 KENKENNINSWR
+7 KESTINSWR
-19 KNIDSKVD
+19 KNVETDREKRLENAVQKATKNLFSHLSD
-27 KEKSLQNSIQ
+27 KEQNDI
-37 NATIKLFPNFSTEE
+37 IK
-51 KVNIITQ
+51 Q
-58 INNYLKLPGRYI
+58 INEYLKTPDSIKPRELF
-70 QGIFAILVKL
+70 QKL
-80 KKENPTDSK
+80 IEIKNNNPNNPK

-98 KKLNERTVL
+98 KKLNEKNTL
-107 DVTNKKNKKLIL
+107 DIKNKKLKRAIL
-119 NWKNTQK
+119 SWKNRIDGSSINDIKNKIPRIK
-126 ESYRNKELAKSTTKT
+126 ESLANKNKP
-141 IDIKKKSE
+141 I
-149 EFIKINNESKEA
+149 
-161 IKIINIETQEK
+161 QEK
-172 FKRTL
+172 MEKVL
-177 ELQSSL
+177 KAQSSL

-231 AGDTSQESRDFL
+231 ANDTSQESRDFL

-256 DLDQMPNSFSVDKQ
+256 DLDQMPDSFSVDKQ

-445 FNKDQNHISIGET
+445 FNKDQNRISIGET

-479 AITPETQQELLKTS
+479 TLTPETHQELLQSS

-534 SQEFSDDFL
+534 SQEFSDNFL
-543 PPHISSQLQDER
+543 PPHISGQLQDER

-569 LDFVS
+569 LDFIS
-574 ESSTSD
+574 ENSTSD
-580 QLISLRKSFKKLTS
+580 QLISMRKSFKKLTS
-594 LISSHQELEKIADP
+594 LISSRQELEKIADP
-608 IIKEQFIKLHE
+608 IIKEQFTKLHE

-670 LKTPLLDKDLAT
+670 LDVAANGITLKQKTWFSAEFSQKIKQKEEHQENLANAEVIKDIERE
-682 SLYYKN
+682 LY
-688 FSEPFNK
+688 
-695 RYFTK
+695 
-700 SQNLTENDA
+700 A
-709 QTADKQLEAELL
+709 VA
-721 AFA
+721 

>member
-1 MPAVEN
+1 MTSLESKQITWN
-7 KENKENNINSWR
+7 EKIQGKEQQKER
-19 KNIDSKVD
+19 
-27 KEKSLQNSIQ
+27 EQQRAIQ
-37 NATIKLFPNFSTEE
+37 SMVQKYFPDFSTEAKTE
-51 KVNIITQ
+51 ITIQ
-58 INNYLKLPGRYI
+58 IFKYLKLPKTLEFK
-70 QGIFAILVKL
+70 GIFSALLNL
-80 KKENPTDSK
+80 KKENIDNPK
-89 LAQIIINHI
+89 LAQILINFI
-98 KKLNERTVL
+98 KKKIEKAIL
-107 DVTNKKNKKLIL
+107 DQTNKTNKTKVL
-119 NWKNTQK
+119 NWKKSPNQITNSLSNNFWKIQK
-126 ESYRNKELAKSTTKT
+126 ELNDQKRNAETKQIT
-141 IDIKKKSE
+141 NANEQSKKQL
-149 EFIKINNESKEA
+149 
-161 IKIINIETQEK
+161 IEKTKQ
-172 FKRTL
+172 
-177 ELQSSL
+177 LQSLL

-219 AKLLASKDSLFS
+219 AKFLASKDSLFS

-281 IWESQDFKTL
+281 IWESPDFKTL

-305 VSTFVEKF
+305 VATFVEKF

-333 RLKQLTPEEKKI
+333 RLKQLTPEERKI

-407 LTEWEDKILK
+407 LTEWDDKILK

-445 FNKDQNHISIGET
+445 FNKDQNRISIGET

-479 AITPETQQELLKTS
+479 TLTPETQQELLQSS

-594 LISSHQELEKIADP
+594 LISSRQELEKIADP

-695 RYFTK
+695 RYFAK

-709 QTADKQLEAELL
+709 QTADKQLETELL

>member
-1 MPAVEN
+1 MTRSAET
-7 KENKENNINSWR
+7 KESTINSWR
-19 KNIDSKVD
+19 KNVETDREKRLENAVQKATKNLFSHLSD
-27 KEKSLQNSIQ
+27 KEQNDI
-37 NATIKLFPNFSTEE
+37 IK
-51 KVNIITQ
+51 Q
-58 INNYLKLPGRYI
+58 INEYLKNPDSIKPRELF
-70 QGIFAILVKL
+70 QKL
-80 KKENPTDSK
+80 IEIKNNNPNNPK

-98 KKLNERTVL
+98 KKLNEKNTL
-107 DVTNKKNKKLIL
+107 DIKNKKLKRAIL
-119 NWKNTQK
+119 SWKNRTDGSSINDIKNKIPRIK
-126 ESYRNKELAKSTTKT
+126 ESLANKNKP
-141 IDIKKKSE
+141 I
-149 EFIKINNESKEA
+149 
-161 IKIINIETQEK
+161 QEK
-172 FKRTL
+172 MEKVL
-177 ELQSSL
+177 KAQSSL

-256 DLDQMPNSFSVDKQ
+256 DLDQMPNSFSVDKK

-305 VSTFVEKF
+305 VSTFIEKF

-445 FNKDQNHISIGET
+445 FNKDQNRISIGET

-479 AITPETQQELLKTS
+479 TLTPETQQELLKTS
-493 SNMQE
+493 SNIQE

-534 SQEFSDDFL
+534 SQEFSADFL

-574 ESSTSD
+574 ENSTSD

-594 LISSHQELEKIADP
+594 LISSRQELEKIADP

-619 SLQNTSTIANR
+619 SLQNNSTIANR

-653 QTLTKNDIFD
+653 QTLTKSDIFD

-670 LKTPLLDKDLAT
+670 LDVAANGITLKQKTWFSAEFSQKIKQKEELQENLANAKEIKDI
-682 SLYYKN
+682 
-688 FSEPFNK
+688 
-695 RYFTK
+695 
-700 SQNLTENDA
+700 
-709 QTADKQLEAELL
+709 ELNI

>member
-1 MPAVEN
+1 MTSLESKQITWN
-7 KENKENNINSWR
+7 EKIQGKEQQKER
-19 KNIDSKVD
+19 
-27 KEKSLQNSIQ
+27 EQQRAIQ
-37 NATIKLFPNFSTEE
+37 SMVQKYFPDFSTEAKTE
-51 KVNIITQ
+51 ITIQ
-58 INNYLKLPGRYI
+58 IFKYLKLPKTLEFK
-70 QGIFAILVKL
+70 GIFSALLNL
-80 KKENPTDSK
+80 KKENIDNPK
-89 LAQIIINHI
+89 LAQILINFI
-98 KKLNERTVL
+98 KKKIEKTIL
-107 DVTNKKNKKLIL
+107 DQTNKTNKTKVL
-119 NWKNTQK
+119 NWKKSPNQITNSLSNNFWKIQK
-126 ESYRNKELAKSTTKT
+126 EWNNQKRNTETKQIT
-141 IDIKKKSE
+141 HLNEQSKKQL
-149 EFIKINNESKEA
+149 
-161 IKIINIETQEK
+161 IEKTKQ
-172 FKRTL
+172 
-177 ELQSSL
+177 LQSSL

-202 PETKTKLK
+202 PETKAKLK

-281 IWESQDFKTL
+281 IWESQDFKML

-445 FNKDQNHISIGET
+445 FNKDQNRISIGET

-469 QQDLTTLLQE
+469 QQDLITLLQE
-479 AITPETQQELLKTS
+479 TLTPETQQELLKTS

-534 SQEFSDDFL
+534 SQEFSADFL

-574 ESSTSD
+574 ENSTSD

-594 LISSHQELEKIADP
+594 LISSRQELEKIADP

-695 RYFTK
+695 RYFAK

-709 QTADKQLEAELL
+709 QTADKQLETELL

>member
-1 MPAVEN
+1 MTRSAET
-7 KENKENNINSWR
+7 KESTINSWR
-19 KNIDSKVD
+19 KNVETDREKRLENAVQKATKNLFSHLSD
-27 KEKSLQNSIQ
+27 KEQNDI
-37 NATIKLFPNFSTEE
+37 IK
-51 KVNIITQ
+51 Q
-58 INNYLKLPGRYI
+58 INEYLKNPDSIKPRELF
-70 QGIFAILVKL
+70 QKL
-80 KKENPTDSK
+80 IEIKNNNPNNPK

-98 KKLNERTVL
+98 KKLNEKNTL
-107 DVTNKKNKKLIL
+107 DIKNKKLKRAIL
-119 NWKNTQK
+119 SWKNRIDGSSINDIKNKIPRIK
-126 ESYRNKELAKSTTKT
+126 ESLANKNKP
-141 IDIKKKSE
+141 I
-149 EFIKINNESKEA
+149 
-161 IKIINIETQEK
+161 QEK
-172 FKRTL
+172 MEKVL
-177 ELQSSL
+177 KAQSLL

-202 PETKTKLK
+202 PEIKTKLK

-231 AGDTSQESRDFL
+231 ANDTSQESRDFL
-243 DSLKELNQSLGIR
+243 ESLKELNQSLGIR

-281 IWESQDFKTL
+281 IWESPDFKTL

-305 VSTFVEKF
+305 VATFVEKF

-333 RLKQLTPEEKKI
+333 RLKQLTSEERKI

-445 FNKDQNHISIGET
+445 FNKDQNRISIGET

-469 QQDLTTLLQE
+469 QQDLITLLQE
-479 AITPETQQELLKTS
+479 TITPETQQELLKTS

-534 SQEFSDDFL
+534 SQEFSADFL

-569 LDFVS
+569 LDFIS
-574 ESSTSD
+574 ENSTSD

-594 LISSHQELEKIADP
+594 LISSRQELEKIADP

-653 QTLTKNDIFD
+653 QTLTKSDIFD

-670 LKTPLLDKDLAT
+670 LKTPLLDKNLVT

-695 RYFTK
+695 RYLAK
-700 SQNLTENDA
+700 SQNFRENDA
-709 QTADKQLEAELL
+709 QTADEQLAEQLDKL
-721 AFA
+721 PAFA

>member
-1 MPAVEN
+1 MLKQQVWEKNAMEIN
-7 KENKENNINSWR
+7 KITEGNKNRDI
-19 KNIDSKVD
+19 
-27 KEKSLQNSIQ
+27 
-37 NATIKLFPNFSTEE
+37 
-51 KVNIITQ
+51 
-58 INNYLKLPGRYI
+58 
-70 QGIFAILVKL
+70 L
-80 KKENPTDSK
+80 KKIREGD
-89 LAQIIINHI
+89 
-98 KKLNERTVL
+98 KKEIEI
-107 DVTNKKNKKLIL
+107 KNKFEHLKH
-119 NWKNTQK
+119 
-126 ESYRNKELAKSTTKT
+126 
-141 IDIKKKSE
+141 
-149 EFIKINNESKEA
+149 
-161 IKIINIETQEK
+161 
-172 FKRTL
+172 
-177 ELQSSL
+177 LQSSL

-243 DSLKELNQSLGIR
+243 ESLKELNQSLGIR
-256 DLDQMPNSFSVDKQ
+256 DLDQMPNSFSIDKQ

-281 IWESQDFKTL
+281 IWESPDFKTL

-375 PIVALYHYLDQDSI
+375 PLVALYHYLDQDSI

-445 FNKDQNHISIGET
+445 FNKDQNRISIGET

-469 QQDLTTLLQE
+469 QQDLITLLQE
-479 AITPETQQELLKTS
+479 AITPETQQELLQSS

-574 ESSTSD
+574 ENSTSD
-580 QLISLRKSFKKLTS
+580 QLISMRKSFKKLTS
-594 LISSHQELEKIADP
+594 LISSRQELEKIADP

-670 LKTPLLDKDLAT
+670 LDVAANGITLKQKTW
-682 SLYYKN
+682 
-688 FSEPFNK
+688 FSAEF
-695 RYFTK
+695 
-700 SQNLTENDA
+700 SQKIKQKEELQKNLTDA
-709 QTADKQLEAELL
+709 KDIKDIESELNI

>member
-1 MPAVEN
+1 MPAV
-7 KENKENNINSWR
+7 ENKENNINSWR

-98 KKLNERTVL
+98 KKLNKRTVL

-161 IKIINIETQEK
+161 IKIINTETQEK

-231 AGDTSQESRDFL
+231 ANDTSQESRDFL

-256 DLDQMPNSFSVDKQ
+256 DLDQMPNSFSIDKQ

-291 DNSFDLSWLKNFKE
+291 DNSFDLSRLKNFKE

-362 VSTNMLKAWAMQA
+362 VSTNMLKAWTMQA

-389 GLENLNQQN
+389 GLENLSQQN

-445 FNKDQNHISIGET
+445 FNKDQNRISIGET
-458 TRTDL
+458 TRTNL

-479 AITPETQQELLKTS
+479 TLTPETQQELLQSS

-574 ESSTSD
+574 ENSTSD
-580 QLISLRKSFKKLTS
+580 QLISMRKSFKKLTS
-594 LISSHQELEKIADP
+594 LISSRQELEKIADP

-641 LKQDFSKNEFNP
+641 LKQDFSKNELNP

-695 RYFTK
+695 RYFAK

>member
-1 MPAVEN
+1 MTWVEN
-7 KENKENNINSWR
+7 KNQSTKEQINSKAESKEQ
-19 KNIDSKVD
+19 KNASFAQAITEKAFKEFSID
-27 KEKSLQNSIQ
+27 EKKAIAIL
-37 NATIKLFPNFSTEE
+37 
-51 KVNIITQ
+51 
-58 INNYLKLPGRYI
+58 INKYLKLPK
-70 QGIFAILVKL
+70 AIEPRELFQKL
-80 KKENPTDSK
+80 LEIKKNNLNNSNLSQIIIDQLKQKISKKENDLK
-89 LAQIIINHI
+89 ALQIIREKKKINGRNPLLKQQVWEKNAMEI
-98 KKLNERTVL
+98 NKITEGNKNRDILKKIREG
-107 DVTNKKNKKLIL
+107 DKKEIEIKNKFEHLK
-119 NWKNTQK
+119 Q
-126 ESYRNKELAKSTTKT
+126 
-141 IDIKKKSE
+141 
-149 EFIKINNESKEA
+149 
-161 IKIINIETQEK
+161 
-172 FKRTL
+172 
-177 ELQSSL
+177 LQSSL

-202 PETKTKLK
+202 PETKPKLK

-231 AGDTSQESRDFL
+231 ANDTSQESRDFL

-281 IWESQDFKTL
+281 IWESPDFKTL

-313 GDENLKRL
+313 GNENLKRL

-375 PIVALYHYLDQDSI
+375 PLVALYHYLDQDSI

-445 FNKDQNHISIGET
+445 FNKDQNRISIGET

-469 QQDLTTLLQE
+469 QQDLITLLQE
-479 AITPETQQELLKTS
+479 TLTPETQQELLKTS

-534 SQEFSDDFL
+534 SQEFSADFL

-574 ESSTSD
+574 ENSTSD
-580 QLISLRKSFKKLTS
+580 QLISMRKSFKKLTS
-594 LISSHQELEKIADP
+594 LISSRQELEKIADP

-695 RYFTK
+695 RYFAK

>member
-1 MPAVEN
+1 MTSVEN
-7 KENKENNINSWR
+7 KKFSSPEEKWNKERETNEQ
-19 KNIDSKVD
+19 SK
-27 KEKSLQNSIQ
+27 LRTIQ
-37 NATIKLFPNFSTEE
+37 NVTQKLFSNFSTEE
-51 KVNIITQ
+51 KSNLIIS
-58 INNYLKLPGRYI
+58 ISSYLKLPGANF
-70 QGIFAILVKL
+70 QGVFNMLIKL
-80 KKENPTDSK
+80 KNDNLNNPK
-89 LAQIIINHI
+89 LAQVIISTLKKQIERKTLDLQNKKEKKQILRGNIDKKIRNNWLQNKNQDREDEYKASLKKFESQKNHI
-98 KKLNERTVL
+98 KQTIQKVL
-107 DVTNKKNKKLIL
+107 K
-119 NWKNTQK
+119 
-126 ESYRNKELAKSTTKT
+126 A
-141 IDIKKKSE
+141 
-149 EFIKINNESKEA
+149 
-161 IKIINIETQEK
+161 
-172 FKRTL
+172 
-177 ELQSSL
+177 QSLL

-197 VQSLS
+197 IQSLS

-256 DLDQMPNSFSVDKQ
+256 DLDQMPNAFSVDKQ

-281 IWESQDFKTL
+281 IWESPDFKTL

-345 FETFFSSFQAIK
+345 FETFFSSFQEIK

-375 PIVALYHYLDQDSI
+375 PLVALYHYLDQDSI

-445 FNKDQNHISIGET
+445 FNKDQNRISIGET

-469 QQDLTTLLQE
+469 QQDLITLLQE
-479 AITPETQQELLKTS
+479 TLTPETQQELLKTS

-534 SQEFSDDFL
+534 SQEFSADFL

-574 ESSTSD
+574 ENSTSD
-580 QLISLRKSFKKLTS
+580 QLISMRKSFKKLTS
-594 LISSHQELEKIADP
+594 LISSRQELEKIADP

-630 TETMFSFLQIF
+630 TETMFNFFQIF

-653 QTLTKNDIFD
+653 QTLTKSDIFD

-670 LKTPLLDKDLAT
+670 LKTPLLDKNLVT

-695 RYFTK
+695 RYIAK
-700 SQNLTENDA
+700 SQNFRENNA
-709 QTADKQLEAELL
+709 QTADERLKAGLL
-721 AFA
+721 AVA

>member
-1 MPAVEN
+1 MTRSAEV
-7 KENKENNINSWR
+7 KENTINSWR
-19 KNIDSKVD
+19 KNVETDREKRLENAVQKATKNLFSHLSD
-27 KEKSLQNSIQ
+27 KEQNDI
-37 NATIKLFPNFSTEE
+37 IK
-51 KVNIITQ
+51 Q
-58 INNYLKLPGRYI
+58 INEYLKTPDSIKPRELF
-70 QGIFAILVKL
+70 QKL
-80 KKENPTDSK
+80 IEIKNNNPNNPK

-98 KKLNERTVL
+98 KKLNEKNTL
-107 DVTNKKNKKLIL
+107 DIKNKKLKSAIL
-119 NWKNTQK
+119 SWKNRTDGSSIN
-126 ESYRNKELAKSTTKT
+126 E
-141 IDIKKKSE
+141 
-149 EFIKINNESKEA
+149 INNKMSRIKEFL
-161 IKIINIETQEK
+161 INKNQKAQEK
-172 FKRTL
+172 LKKAL
-177 ELQSSL
+177 KAQSSL

-231 AGDTSQESRDFL
+231 ANDTSQESRDFL
-243 DSLKELNQSLGIR
+243 ESLKELNQSLGIR

-281 IWESQDFKTL
+281 IWESPDFKTL

-375 PIVALYHYLDQDSI
+375 PLVALYHYLDQDSI

-445 FNKDQNHISIGET
+445 FNKDQNRISIGET

-469 QQDLTTLLQE
+469 QQDLITLLQE
-479 AITPETQQELLKTS
+479 TLTPETQQELLKTS

-534 SQEFSDDFL
+534 SQEFSADFL

-574 ESSTSD
+574 ENSTSD

-594 LISSHQELEKIADP
+594 LISSRQELEKIADP

-653 QTLTKNDIFD
+653 QTLTKSDIFD

-670 LKTPLLDKDLAT
+670 LSVANEGITLQQKGWFSHTFSTNITAKREKQEKVITDLGLKTV
-682 SLYYKN
+682 
-688 FSEPFNK
+688 E
-695 RYFTK
+695 
-700 SQNLTENDA
+700 DA
-709 QTADKQLEAELL
+709 LRSAYV
-721 AFA
+721 

>member
-1 MPAVEN
+1 MTRSAET
-7 KENKENNINSWR
+7 KESTINSWR
-19 KNIDSKVD
+19 KNVETDREKRLENAVQKATKNLFSHLSD
-27 KEKSLQNSIQ
+27 KEQNDI
-37 NATIKLFPNFSTEE
+37 IK
-51 KVNIITQ
+51 Q
-58 INNYLKLPGRYI
+58 INEYLKTPDSIKPRELF
-70 QGIFAILVKL
+70 QKL
-80 KKENPTDSK
+80 IEIKNNNPNNPK

-98 KKLNERTVL
+98 KKLNEKNTL
-107 DVTNKKNKKLIL
+107 DIKNKKQKRAIL
-119 NWKNTQK
+119 SWKNRIDGSSINDIKNKIPRIK
-126 ESYRNKELAKSTTKT
+126 ESLANKNKP
-141 IDIKKKSE
+141 I
-149 EFIKINNESKEA
+149 
-161 IKIINIETQEK
+161 QEK
-172 FKRTL
+172 MEKVL
-177 ELQSSL
+177 KAQSSL

-202 PETKTKLK
+202 PETKAKLK

-305 VSTFVEKF
+305 VATFVEKF

-333 RLKQLTPEEKKI
+333 RLKQLTPEERKI

-357 QQMTW
+357 EQMTW

-445 FNKDQNHISIGET
+445 FNKDQNRISIGET

-469 QQDLTTLLQE
+469 QQDLITLLQE
-479 AITPETQQELLKTS
+479 ALTPETQQELLKTS

-543 PPHISSQLQDER
+543 PPHISSQLQDKR

-574 ESSTSD
+574 ENSTSD
-580 QLISLRKSFKKLTS
+580 QLISMRKSFKKLTS
-594 LISSHQELEKIADP
+594 LISSRQELEKIADP

-695 RYFTK
+695 RYFAK

>member
-1 MPAVEN
+1 MTRSAET
-7 KENKENNINSWR
+7 KESTINSWR
-19 KNIDSKVD
+19 KNVETDREKKLENAVQKATKNLFSHLSD
-27 KEKSLQNSIQ
+27 KEQNDI
-37 NATIKLFPNFSTEE
+37 IK
-51 KVNIITQ
+51 Q
-58 INNYLKLPGRYI
+58 INEYLKTPESIKPRELF
-70 QGIFAILVKL
+70 QKL
-80 KKENPTDSK
+80 IEIKNNNPNNPK

-98 KKLNERTVL
+98 KKLNEKNTL
-107 DVTNKKNKKLIL
+107 DIKNKKLKRAIL
-119 NWKNTQK
+119 NWKNRTDGSSINDIKNKIPRIK
-126 ESYRNKELAKSTTKT
+126 ESLVNKNKP
-141 IDIKKKSE
+141 I
-149 EFIKINNESKEA
+149 
-161 IKIINIETQEK
+161 QEK
-172 FKRTL
+172 MEKVL
-177 ELQSSL
+177 KAQSSL

-231 AGDTSQESRDFL
+231 ANDTSQESRDFL
-243 DSLKELNQSLGIR
+243 ESLKELNQSLGIR

-281 IWESQDFKTL
+281 IWESPNFKTL

-333 RLKQLTPEEKKI
+333 RLKQLTPEERKI

-445 FNKDQNHISIGET
+445 FNKDQNRISIGET

-469 QQDLTTLLQE
+469 QQDLITLLQE
-479 AITPETQQELLKTS
+479 TLTPETQQELLKTS

-534 SQEFSDDFL
+534 SQEFSADFL

-574 ESSTSD
+574 ENSTSD

-594 LISSHQELEKIADP
+594 LISSRQELEKIADP

-670 LKTPLLDKDLAT
+670 LSVANEGITLQQKGWFSHTFSTNITAKREKQENLANA
-682 SLYYKN
+682 KGI
-688 FSEPFNK
+688 EDIE
-695 RYFTK
+695 R
-700 SQNLTENDA
+700 
-709 QTADKQLEAELL
+709 ELNNI
-721 AFA
+721 AVA

>member
-1 MPAVEN
+1 MTRSAET
-7 KENKENNINSWR
+7 KESTINSWR
-19 KNIDSKVD
+19 KNVETDREKRLENAVQKATKNLFSHLSD
-27 KEKSLQNSIQ
+27 KEQNDI
-37 NATIKLFPNFSTEE
+37 IK
-51 KVNIITQ
+51 Q
-58 INNYLKLPGRYI
+58 INEYLKTPDSIKPRELF
-70 QGIFAILVKL
+70 QKL
-80 KKENPTDSK
+80 IEIKNNNPNNPK

-98 KKLNERTVL
+98 KKLNEKNTL
-107 DVTNKKNKKLIL
+107 DIKNKKLKRAIL
-119 NWKNTQK
+119 SWKNRIDGSSINDIKNKIPRIK
-126 ESYRNKELAKSTTKT
+126 ESLANKNKP
-141 IDIKKKSE
+141 I
-149 EFIKINNESKEA
+149 
-161 IKIINIETQEK
+161 QEK
-172 FKRTL
+172 MEKVL
-177 ELQSSL
+177 KAQSSL

-202 PETKTKLK
+202 PETKAKLK

-243 DSLKELNQSLGIR
+243 ESLKELNQSLGIR

-281 IWESQDFKTL
+281 IWESPDFKTL

-362 VSTNMLKAWAMQA
+362 VSTNMLKAWTMQA

-389 GLENLNQQN
+389 GLENLSQQN

-445 FNKDQNHISIGET
+445 FNKDQNRISIGET

-469 QQDLTTLLQE
+469 QQDLITLLQE
-479 AITPETQQELLKTS
+479 ALTPETQQELLKTS

-574 ESSTSD
+574 ENSTSD

-594 LISSHQELEKIADP
+594 LLSSRQELEKIADP

-653 QTLTKNDIFD
+653 QTLTKSDIFD

-670 LKTPLLDKDLAT
+670 LSVASEGITLQQKGWFSHTFSTNITAKRETQEKVNTDLGLKTLD
-682 SLYYKN
+682 
-688 FSEPFNK
+688 
-695 RYFTK
+695 
-700 SQNLTENDA
+700 DA
-709 QTADKQLEAELL
+709 LRSAYV
-721 AFA
+721 

>member
-1 MPAVEN
+1 MTRSAET
-7 KENKENNINSWR
+7 KESTINSWR
-19 KNIDSKVD
+19 KNVETDREKRLENAVQKATKNLFSHLSD
-27 KEKSLQNSIQ
+27 KEQNDI
-37 NATIKLFPNFSTEE
+37 IK
-51 KVNIITQ
+51 Q
-58 INNYLKLPGRYI
+58 INEYLKTPDSIKPRELF
-70 QGIFAILVKL
+70 QKL
-80 KKENPTDSK
+80 IEIKNNNPNNPK

-98 KKLNERTVL
+98 KKLNEKNTL
-107 DVTNKKNKKLIL
+107 DIKNKKLKRAIL
-119 NWKNTQK
+119 SWKNRTDGSSINDIKNKIPRIK
-126 ESYRNKELAKSTTKT
+126 ESLANKNKP
-141 IDIKKKSE
+141 I
-149 EFIKINNESKEA
+149 
-161 IKIINIETQEK
+161 QEK
-172 FKRTL
+172 MEKVL
-177 ELQSSL
+177 KAQSLL

-197 VQSLS
+197 IQSLS

-243 DSLKELNQSLGIR
+243 DSLKELNESLGIR
-256 DLDQMPNSFSVDKQ
+256 DLDQMPNSFSIDKQ

-281 IWESQDFKTL
+281 IWESPDFKTL

-313 GDENLKRL
+313 GNENLKRL

-333 RLKQLTPEEKKI
+333 RLKQLTPEERKI

-445 FNKDQNHISIGET
+445 FNKDQNRISIGET

-479 AITPETQQELLKTS
+479 TITPETQQELLKTS

-534 SQEFSDDFL
+534 SQEFSADFL

-574 ESSTSD
+574 ENSTSD

-594 LISSHQELEKIADP
+594 LISSRQELEKIADP

-670 LKTPLLDKDLAT
+670 LSVANEGITLQQKGWFSHTFSTNITAKREKQENLANAKGIEDIERA
-682 SLYYKN
+682 LN
-688 FSEPFNK
+688 NI
-695 RYFTK
+695 
-700 SQNLTENDA
+700 A
-709 QTADKQLEAELL
+709 VA
-721 AFA
+721 

>member
-1 MPAVEN
+1 MTWVEN
-7 KENKENNINSWR
+7 KNQSTKEQINSKAESKEQ
-19 KNIDSKVD
+19 KNASFAQAITEKAFKEFSID
-27 KEKSLQNSIQ
+27 EKKAIAIL
-37 NATIKLFPNFSTEE
+37 
-51 KVNIITQ
+51 
-58 INNYLKLPGRYI
+58 INKYLKLPK
-70 QGIFAILVKL
+70 AIEPRELFQKL
-80 KKENPTDSK
+80 LEIKKNNLNNSKLSQIIIDQLKQKISKKENDLK
-89 LAQIIINHI
+89 ALQIIREKKKINGRNPLLKQQVWEKNAMEI
-98 KKLNERTVL
+98 NKITEGNKNRDILKKIREG
-107 DVTNKKNKKLIL
+107 DKKEIEIKNKFEHLKH
-119 NWKNTQK
+119 
-126 ESYRNKELAKSTTKT
+126 
-141 IDIKKKSE
+141 
-149 EFIKINNESKEA
+149 
-161 IKIINIETQEK
+161 
-172 FKRTL
+172 
-177 ELQSSL
+177 LQSSL

-243 DSLKELNQSLGIR
+243 ESLKELNQSLGIR
-256 DLDQMPNSFSVDKQ
+256 DLDQMPNSFSIDKQ

-281 IWESQDFKTL
+281 IWESPDFKTL

-375 PIVALYHYLDQDSI
+375 PLVALYHYLDQDSI

-445 FNKDQNHISIGET
+445 FNKDQNRISIGET

-469 QQDLTTLLQE
+469 QQDLITLLQE
-479 AITPETQQELLKTS
+479 AITPETQQELLQSS

-574 ESSTSD
+574 ENSTSD
-580 QLISLRKSFKKLTS
+580 QLISMRKSFKKLTS
-594 LISSHQELEKIADP
+594 LISSRQELEKIADP

-695 RYFTK
+695 RYFAK

>member
-1 MPAVEN
+1 M
-7 KENKENNINSWR
+7 
-19 KNIDSKVD
+19 
-27 KEKSLQNSIQ
+27 
-37 NATIKLFPNFSTEE
+37 E
-51 KVNIITQ
+51 KV
-58 INNYLKLPGRYI
+58 LK
-70 QGIFAILVKL
+70 
-80 KKENPTDSK
+80 
-89 LAQIIINHI
+89 AQ
-98 KKLNERTVL
+98 
-107 DVTNKKNKKLIL
+107 
-119 NWKNTQK
+119 
-126 ESYRNKELAKSTTKT
+126 SC
-141 IDIKKKSE
+141 
-149 EFIKINNESKEA
+149 
-161 IKIINIETQEK
+161 
-172 FKRTL
+172 
-177 ELQSSL
+177 L

-188 PTQAQITAK
+188 PTQAQITTK

-256 DLDQMPNSFSVDKQ
+256 DLDQMPNSFSVDNQ

-281 IWESQDFKTL
+281 IWESQDFKAL

-435 GKLQCDDHLN
+435 GKLQCNDHLN
-445 FNKDQNHISIGET
+445 FNKDQNRISIGET

-479 AITPETQQELLKTS
+479 TPTPETQQELLKTS

-574 ESSTSD
+574 ENSTSD

-594 LISSHQELEKIADP
+594 LISSRQELEKIADP

-695 RYFTK
+695 RYFAK

>member
-1 MPAVEN
+1 MTWVEN
-7 KENKENNINSWR
+7 KNQSTKEKINSKVESKEQ
-19 KNIDSKVD
+19 KNASFAQAITEKAFKEFSID
-27 KEKSLQNSIQ
+27 EKKAIAIL
-37 NATIKLFPNFSTEE
+37 
-51 KVNIITQ
+51 
-58 INNYLKLPGRYI
+58 INKYLKLPK
-70 QGIFAILVKL
+70 AIEPRELFQKL
-80 KKENPTDSK
+80 LEIKKNNLNNSKLSQIIIDQLKQKISKKENDLKT
-89 LAQIIINHI
+89 LQIIREKKKINGKNPLLKQQVWEKNAMEI
-98 KKLNERTVL
+98 NKITEGNKNRDILKKIREGDRKEIEV
-107 DVTNKKNKKLIL
+107 KNKFEHVK
-119 NWKNTQK
+119 Q
-126 ESYRNKELAKSTTKT
+126 
-141 IDIKKKSE
+141 
-149 EFIKINNESKEA
+149 
-161 IKIINIETQEK
+161 
-172 FKRTL
+172 
-177 ELQSSL
+177 LQSSL

-202 PETKTKLK
+202 PETKAKLK

-281 IWESQDFKTL
+281 IWESPDFKTL

-362 VSTNMLKAWAMQA
+362 VSINMLKAWTMQA

-445 FNKDQNHISIGET
+445 FNKDQNRISIGET

-479 AITPETQQELLKTS
+479 TLTPETQQDLLKNS

-543 PPHISSQLQDER
+543 PHHIPSQLQDER

-574 ESSTSD
+574 ENSTSD
-580 QLISLRKSFKKLTS
+580 QLISMRKSFKKLTS
-594 LISSHQELEKIADP
+594 LISSRQELEKIADP

-695 RYFTK
+695 RYFAK

>member
-1 MPAVEN
+1 MTSIEN
-7 KENKENNINSWR
+7 KSTKEQLSKKTESKDQQNARLIQEVTQRAFKEFSIDEKTSVTILISQYTKLPNTMKPGEVFKKLFEIKENNPNSPR
-19 KNIDSKVD
+19 
-27 KEKSLQNSIQ
+27 
-37 NATIKLFPNFSTEE
+37 
-51 KVNIITQ
+51 
-58 INNYLKLPGRYI
+58 
-70 QGIFAILVKL
+70 
-80 KKENPTDSK
+80 
-89 LAQIIINHI
+89 LAQIIIHEL
-98 KKLNERTVL
+98 KKIITKKENDLKTLQVRRQGTHLDGRIRQKEEQKWNKNKEIQNSLNEARQEESS
-107 DVTNKKNKKLIL
+107 IL
-119 NWKNTQK
+119 KQVEHLK
-126 ESYRNKELAKSTTKT
+126 
-141 IDIKKKSE
+141 
-149 EFIKINNESKEA
+149 
-161 IKIINIETQEK
+161 Q
-172 FKRTL
+172 
-177 ELQSSL
+177 LQSSL

-231 AGDTSQESRDFL
+231 ANDTSQESRDFL

-256 DLDQMPNSFSVDKQ
+256 DLDQMPNSFSIDKQ

-445 FNKDQNHISIGET
+445 FNKDQNRISIGET

-469 QQDLTTLLQE
+469 QQNLTTLLQE
-479 AITPETQQELLKTS
+479 TLTPETQQELLQSS

-534 SQEFSDDFL
+534 SQEFSADFL

-574 ESSTSD
+574 ENSTSD
-580 QLISLRKSFKKLTS
+580 QLISMRKSFKKLTS
-594 LISSHQELEKIADP
+594 LISSRQELEKIADP

-695 RYFTK
+695 RYFAK

>member
-1 MPAVEN
+1 MTWVEN
-7 KENKENNINSWR
+7 KNQSTKEQINSKAESKEQ
-19 KNIDSKVD
+19 KNASFAQAITEKAFKEFSID
-27 KEKSLQNSIQ
+27 EKKAIAIL
-37 NATIKLFPNFSTEE
+37 
-51 KVNIITQ
+51 
-58 INNYLKLPGRYI
+58 INKYLKLPK
-70 QGIFAILVKL
+70 AIEPRELFQKL
-80 KKENPTDSK
+80 LEIKKNNLNNSKLSQIIIDQLKQKISKKENDLK
-89 LAQIIINHI
+89 ALQIIREKKKINGRNPLLKQQVWEKNAMEI
-98 KKLNERTVL
+98 NKITEGNKNRDILKKIREG
-107 DVTNKKNKKLIL
+107 DKKEIEIKNKFEHLK
-119 NWKNTQK
+119 Q
-126 ESYRNKELAKSTTKT
+126 
-141 IDIKKKSE
+141 
-149 EFIKINNESKEA
+149 
-161 IKIINIETQEK
+161 
-172 FKRTL
+172 
-177 ELQSSL
+177 LQSSL

-231 AGDTSQESRDFL
+231 ANDTSQESRDFL
-243 DSLKELNQSLGIR
+243 DSLKKINQSLGIR
-256 DLDQMPNSFSVDKQ
+256 DLDQMPNSFSIDKQ
-270 FFKDNPDLVKH
+270 FFKDNPELVKH

-345 FETFFSSFQAIK
+345 FETFLSSFQAIK

-445 FNKDQNHISIGET
+445 FNKDQNRISIGET

-479 AITPETQQELLKTS
+479 TLTPETQQELLQSS

-503 NQLISSTLEGSF
+503 NQLISSTLEWSF

-534 SQEFSDDFL
+534 SQEFSADFL

-574 ESSTSD
+574 ENSTSD
-580 QLISLRKSFKKLTS
+580 QLISMRKSFKKLTS
-594 LISSHQELEKIADP
+594 LISSRQELEKIADP

-653 QTLTKNDIFD
+653 QTLTKNNIFD

-695 RYFTK
+695 RYFAK